1 MYDTNLMLSTDITL
15 ITGNGNSI
23 DFGQGGMVRDLVF
36 KVVVPATGTT
46 IDLIIQTS
54 DTDDHSVLKD
64 LYTLPQ
70 IDAAGVYRIPV
81 KTKHRYIRYAATVVG
96 DFGKVVIG
104 PEMQGDY
111 DEY

>member
-15 ITGNGNSI
+15 VTAAGDSI
-23 DFGQGGMVRDLVF
+23 DFGQGGVDLVF
-36 KVVVPATGTT
+36 KVVALLTGTT
-46 IDLIIQTS
+46 LDLIIETADDDAHATVL
-54 DTDDHSVLKD
+54 DTF
-64 LYTLPQ
+64 TLPQ
-70 IDAAGVYRIPV
+70 IDAAGVYRIAI
-81 KTKHRYIRYAATVVG
+81 KTPHRYLRYNATVVG